1 MLVNIGKFKSNLTSG
16 YSSSGSA
23 PADLTLIISNFLAI
37 ITIIA
42 GVGFLFHFMFGAI
55 NWITSGGDTQKAAA
69 ARNTILNAVIG
80 LVITVIAY
88 PAILLIS
95 DLIGVPLA
103 KPEELFDQLLF
114 K

>member
-1 MLVNIGKFKSNLTSG
+1 MLAFFFGEFKSKFSSG
-16 YSSSGSA
+16 YQPYVPEEALANLISK
-23 PADLTLIISNFLAI
+23 TLGI

-42 GVGFLFHFMFGAI
+42 GVSFLFYFMFGAV
-55 NWITSGGDTQKAAA
+55 NWITSGGDAQKAAA

-80 LVITVIAY
+80 LIITVIAY

-95 DLIGVPLA
+95 QLIGVPLEN
-103 KPEELFDQLLF
+103 PSELFTQLF